1 MSPGQIIENIFFFIE
16 YVQWKYIFSNNTT
29 VCVLYV
35 KPVSFLFHSITSV
48 TNCSDDRSEVN
59 LSWRRFTLKEIFA
72 MIFFFGENLLLWITG
87 KIPKIKSW
95 YDPH

>member
-1 MSPGQIIENIFFFIE
+1 MSPGQIIENIFLFIE

-35 KPVSFLFHSITSV
+35 KLVKQISFLFHSITSV

-59 LSWRRFTLKEIFA
+59 LS
-72 MIFFFGENLLLWITG
+72 
-87 KIPKIKSW
+87 
-95 YDPH
+95 